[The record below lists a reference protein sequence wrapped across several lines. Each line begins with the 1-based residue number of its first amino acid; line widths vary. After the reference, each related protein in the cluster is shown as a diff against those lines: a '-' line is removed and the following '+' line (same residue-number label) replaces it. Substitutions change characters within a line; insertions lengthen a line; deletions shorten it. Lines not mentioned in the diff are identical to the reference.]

1 METLF
6 VLDALVALGIP
17 KTAAEVAASMVDAG
31 MAIGSI
37 VTMLSGLGVGLAAL
51 RMALRA
57 EGKKAIV
64 A

>member
-1 METLF
+1 MIETLN
-6 VLDALVALGIP
+6 ALVALGIP
-17 KTAAEVAASMVDAG
+17 ATAAEVAAKMVDAG

-37 VTMLSGLGVGLAAL
+37 ITMLSGMGVGLAAL
-51 RMALRA
+51 RMALRH